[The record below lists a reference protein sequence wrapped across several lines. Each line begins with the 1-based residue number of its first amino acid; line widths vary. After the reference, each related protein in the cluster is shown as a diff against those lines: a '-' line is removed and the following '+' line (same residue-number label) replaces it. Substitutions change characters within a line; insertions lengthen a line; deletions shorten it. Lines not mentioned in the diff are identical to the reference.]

1 MAYAPSNFDG
11 RMQLTYY
18 MVDAGNNVSAN
29 IKTTINE

>member
-1 MAYAPSNFDG
+1 MSYAPSDFDG